1 MTNPRVSRLGA
12 RAFLVGL
19 ACHLAALAV
28 GCASSSRSRAWV
40 DDELRSRLGASTSG
54 DHASPLPP
62 GVSPGDGLD
71 EQEVIAIAL
80 WRSPTLRVELTRIDA
95 ARATLDEAGRPA
107 NPQLSVMGP
116 IGPVTAVATL
126 LVPIESLWQIPQR
139 TEAAA
144 RDLDVA
150 AESVLM
156 AALDLVRE
164 ALVLHAELG
173 LAQDRAA
180 ARAELADVSTE
191 MARIGRVRV
200 EVGDTSALDGAV
212 LAADARTALDAADS
226 TRSEVLN
233 ARARL
238 LARLAL
244 DDEEGVAAVFSRQ
257 ELAGVPEVSA
267 LVAVARASR
276 PDVWSAEHAIAA
288 AAARAGWE
296 RTRPFNV
303 AALVEGQWSDAIGPS
318 LRLGGRIDL
327 PIFGANPGGVG
338 RAEAEISRATAQL
351 DVVARSVVMDVSV
364 AHTRL
369 EQAARSRV
377 AFEEEVIPALEE
389 GLRVATSAYEEG
401 EENYLMVLDVLR
413 RLGDARLRHA
423 ELLAEAR
430 RARAE
435 LERAIGARL
444 DAESP

>member
-1 MTNPRVSRLGA
+1 MSFAPR
-12 RAFLVGL
+12 L
-19 ACHLAALAV
+19 AVLLALAAA
-28 GCASSSRSRAWV
+28 GCAGSSRDRAWL
-40 DDELRSRLGASTSG
+40 DEELRARMGAATSG
-54 DHASPLPP
+54 DDASPLPP
-62 GVSPGDGLD
+62 GVSSSDGLD
-71 EQEVIAIAL
+71 EQEVLATAL
-80 WRSPTLRVELTRIDA
+80 WRSPSLRVELTRIDA
-95 ARATLDEAGRPA
+95 ARPTLDEAGRPA

-144 RDLDVA
+144 RDADVA
-150 AESVLM
+150 GESVLM
-156 AALDLVRE
+156 AALDLVRDV
-164 ALVLHAELG
+164 LVLHAELG

-180 ARAELADVSTE
+180 ARAELAEVSAE
-191 MARIGRVRV
+191 MARIGHVRA
-200 EVGDTSALDGAV
+200 EVGDTSPLDAAV
-212 LAADARTALDAADS
+212 PAADARTALAAAD
-226 TRSEVLN
+226 TARSEILA

-238 LARLAL
+238 IARLAL
-244 DDEEGVAAVFSRQ
+244 DDDDDVRAVFTRG
-257 ELAGVPEVSA
+257 ELEGLPPIAS
-267 LVAVARASR
+267 LVEVARTSR
-276 PDVWSAEHAIAA
+276 PDVWSAEHAIEA
-288 AAARAGWE
+288 AAARAGGE
-296 RTRPFNV
+296 RARPFNV

-338 RAEAEISRATAQL
+338 RAEAEITRAMAQL
-351 DVVARSVVMDVSV
+351 DVVARAVVMDIWV

-377 AFEEEVIPALEE
+377 AFEEDVLPSLEE

-401 EENYLMVLDVLR
+401 EETYLVVLDVLR

-423 ELLAEAR
+423 ELIAESR

-444 DAESP
+444 DGPAP